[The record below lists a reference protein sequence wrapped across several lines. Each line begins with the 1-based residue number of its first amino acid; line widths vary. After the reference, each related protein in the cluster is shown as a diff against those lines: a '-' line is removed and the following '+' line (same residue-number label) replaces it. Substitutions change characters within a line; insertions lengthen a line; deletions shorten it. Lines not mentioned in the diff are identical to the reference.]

1 MEKIEM
7 YNTMSIYKQKLHEI
21 DEKIIENEKAENQ
34 VKKEMLDIARKGISL
49 RKPKYIFHFFV
60 SLALLGLA
68 FISLPVLIGSMV
80 ALVANNAIYIVNEK
94 RYNSKKQK
102 IFEEMGSVS
111 SRYVLVF
118 LKKQDL
124 ENQKKFVIE
133 NIKLFEDFVFGNK
146 VPTSQQEEEMRVS
159 KSLAEQYNSAD
170 ENNIIDSYGP
180 LFNAGMEL

>member
-21 DEKIIENEKAENQ
+21 DEKIAENEEMEKQIKEQ
-34 VKKEMLDIARKGISL
+34 LSDIVKDGTNL

-60 SLALLGLA
+60 SLALLGLS

-94 RYNSKKQK
+94 RYNSKMRK
-102 IFEEMGSVS
+102 INEEMGTLSAK
-111 SRYVLVF
+111 YMLVF
-118 LKKQDL
+118 FKKADL
-124 ENQKKFVIE
+124 NVEKKFALE

-159 KSLAEQYNSAD
+159 KSLAEQYILAD
-170 ENNIIDSYGP
+170 ENNNIDSYGP
-180 LFNAGMEL
+180 KFTTDMEL

>member
-21 DEKIIENEKAENQ
+21 DEKIIENEKVENQ
-34 VKKEMLDIARKGISL
+34 VKKEMLDIARKEINL

-94 RYNSKKQK
+94 RYNSKKHK
-102 IFEEMGSVS
+102 IYEEMVLLS
-111 SRYVLVF
+111 SKYILVF
-118 LKKQDL
+118 LKKKDL
-124 ENQKKFVIE
+124 DNEKKFVLE

-180 LFNAGMEL
+180 MFTTDMEL